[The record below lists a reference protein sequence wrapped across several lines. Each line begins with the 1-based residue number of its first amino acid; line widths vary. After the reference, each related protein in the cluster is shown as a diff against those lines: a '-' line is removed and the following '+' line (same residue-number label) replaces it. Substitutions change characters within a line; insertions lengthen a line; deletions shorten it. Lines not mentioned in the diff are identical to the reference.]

1 MEGLYMTDGIKRRI
15 FEDEKFSHFVFKCLR
30 RFMKDDWGELEEMDK
45 RLNDD
50 ALYTGLM
57 ILASYNYDEEGEDR
71 VWIIADAEDEQKKR
85 IVTILLPEEY

>member
-30 RFMKDDWGELEEMDK
+30 KFMDDDWGDLGEEDK
-45 RLNDD
+45 KLNDE
-50 ALYTGLM
+50 ALKTGDR
-57 ILASYNYDEEGEDR
+57 ILASYHYDSDGEDR

>member
-1 MEGLYMTDGIKRRI
+1 MEGLYMTDGVKRKI

-30 RFMKDDWGELEEMDK
+30 RFMNDDWGELEEEDK

-50 ALYTGLM
+50 ALKNGDRIM
-57 ILASYNYDEEGEDR
+57 ASYNYDKEGKDR
-71 VWIIADAEDEQKKR
+71 VWIIADAEDEEKKR